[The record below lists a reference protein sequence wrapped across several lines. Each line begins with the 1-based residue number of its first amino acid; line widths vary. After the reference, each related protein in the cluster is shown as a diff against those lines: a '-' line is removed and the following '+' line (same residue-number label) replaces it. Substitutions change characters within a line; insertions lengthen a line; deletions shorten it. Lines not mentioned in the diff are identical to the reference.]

1 MQNAATMADGTLITV
16 LCLCQGD
23 RYQNWIVPPLN
34 FSMCEFVSSSFP
46 TMPIQKTCSS
56 IV

>member
-34 FSMCEFVSSSFP
+34 FSMCEFVSSGYKLISYYAHP
-46 TMPIQKTCSS
+46 KDLQ
-56 IV
+56 